1 MTDLSRYGTP
11 AYRYY
16 VLFLLMLLYVLTTID
31 RGIITVLIEP
41 IKNELGLSD
50 TQAALLIGPAFAVFF
65 VLAGIPLGRLADRTS
80 RRGVAAACL
89 FVWSV
94 MTGLCGLASSFI
106 QLAIGRIG
114 VGVGEA
120 GGPPAAVAMISD
132 IFSAKRRA
140 SASAFFYAGAALGI
154 MISFGIGGW
163 IAAHY
168 GWRAAFFAAA
178 LPGIL
183 LALVIQFTVREPP
196 RGLSDGLSQDSE
208 VVSLGQTLR
217 FVVSQRSLMHLLS
230 AATLGNLVGAGG
242 MAFFVSYMLRSH
254 AMDLPAAGLTVAFCY
269 GIGSTIGVLS
279 FGWLADHLAARD
291 VRWRCRV
298 PAITLAASVITFSTL
313 VLAPSRLTMT
323 IALALWS
330 FSCSGYTAS
339 SYALFQSLVKVRMR
353 ATIGSIQFIVLAV
366 VGGSVGPMVV
376 GIGSDALAPTLG
388 KDSLRF
394 ALLSLTVFYLWAV
407 MHYIRAES
415 TLVGDLRR
423 STD

>member
-1 MTDLSRYGTP
+1 MSDLSRYGTP
-11 AYRYY
+11 SYRYY

-50 TQAALLIGPAFAVFF
+50 TDAALLIGPAFAVFF

-94 MTGLCGLASSFI
+94 MTGLCGLANNFV

-168 GWRAAFFAAA
+168 GWRTAFFAAA

-183 LALVIQFTVREPP
+183 LALLIILTVREPP
-196 RGLSDGLSQDSE
+196 RGLSEGAAPNME
-208 VVSLGQTLR
+208 VMPFGQTMR
-217 FVVSQRSLMHLLS
+217 FVLSQRSLLHILTG
-230 AATLGNLVGAGG
+230 ATLGQAVGAGG

-254 AMDLPAAGLTVAFCY
+254 GMDLPTAGLTVAFCY
-269 GIGSTIGVLS
+269 GISSTVGVLG
-279 FGWLADHLAARD
+279 FGWLADTLAVRD
-291 VRWRCRV
+291 VRWRCRL
-298 PAITLAASVITFSTL
+298 PTLTLATSIFTFTAL
-313 VLAPSRLTMT
+313 VMAPSRLSMT

-376 GIGSDALAPTLG
+376 GMGSDALASMLG

-394 ALLSLTVFYLWAV
+394 ALLSLVVLYLWAV
-407 MHYIRAES
+407 MHYIRAER
-415 TLVGDLRR
+415 TLVNDLQR